1 MESKVILL
9 TGASSGIGFQTAEHL
24 AKQGH
29 KVYGAARRVEQM
41 EALKPLGVVPLM
53 LDLTQEASIAEAV
66 AHVIAREKRIDVLI
80 NNAGYGLLGAVEDV
94 ELSEARKQ
102 FEVNVF
108 GLAAITKAV
117 LPYMR
122 AQLSISLRLRVAF
135 LCLFGHGTP
144 PLNIRLRLLAMP
156 CAWRL
161 PAKEYTLR

>member
-66 AHVIAREKRIDVLI
+66 AHVIAREKHIDVLI

-102 FEVNVF
+102 FEVNDVWTCCHNEGHF
-108 GLAAITKAV
+108 ALYEGTKAGHHS
-117 LPYMR
+117 
-122 AQLSISLRLRVAF
+122 SISHRLRVAF

-144 PLNIRLRLLAMP
+144 PLNID
-156 CAWRL
+156 
-161 PAKEYTLR
+161 

>member
-80 NNAGYGLLGAVEDV
+80 NNAGYGLWE
-94 ELSEARKQ
+94 RWKMW
-102 FEVNVF
+102 N
-108 GLAAITKAV
+108 
-117 LPYMR
+117 
-122 AQLSISLRLRVAF
+122 
-135 LCLFGHGTP
+135 
-144 PLNIRLRLLAMP
+144 
-156 CAWRL
+156 
-161 PAKEYTLR
+161 